1 MRFSKV
7 LRKEV
12 RLQTEDMMW
21 VKAQK
26 QESAYSSQ
34 EKVGSQQKIHS
45 EKWKMSLDDSVESAY
60 GDTHT
65 PGKM

>member
-1 MRFSKV
+1 
-7 LRKEV
+7 
-12 RLQTEDMMW
+12 MMW